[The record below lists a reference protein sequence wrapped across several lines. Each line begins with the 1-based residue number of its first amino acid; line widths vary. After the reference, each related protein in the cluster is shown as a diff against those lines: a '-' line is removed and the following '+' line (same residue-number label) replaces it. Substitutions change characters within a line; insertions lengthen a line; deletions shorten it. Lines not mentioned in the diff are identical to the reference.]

1 VEIKNLNSFRALERA
16 TAFEIERQSKI
27 LANGGTV
34 EQETLGWNEAKET
47 TYSQRSKEDAHD
59 YRYFPEPDLPPL
71 VVDES
76 WLERVRAGL
85 PELPRAR
92 YRRFIEQYGLTE
104 YDAGVLTSEKAVAEF
119 FEEAVKSKKENVN
132 PKTLANW
139 MTGDLFSLMNQAD
152 ITVADL
158 KVRPEALAE
167 LVGLVA
173 AGEINQSTG
182 KAVLSE
188 MFQSGK
194 SATEIVAARGLKQVS
209 DESLLA
215 NLVKQVLE
223 ENPEQVAS
231 FKAGK
236 ETVAN
241 WLFGQVMRKAAGK
254 ANPQVVRAE
263 LERQLRD

>member
-1 VEIKNLNSFRALERA
+1 M
-16 TAFEIERQSKI
+16 
-27 LANGGTV
+27 
-34 EQETLGWNEAKET
+34 
-47 TYSQRSKEDAHD
+47 
-59 YRYFPEPDLPPL
+59 
-71 VVDES
+71 
-76 WLERVRAGL
+76 
-85 PELPRAR
+85 
-92 YRRFIEQYGLTE
+92 
-104 YDAGVLTSEKAVAEF
+104 AE
-119 FEEAVKSKKENVN
+119 
-132 PKTLANW
+132 
-139 MTGDLFSLMNQAD
+139 
-152 ITVADL
+152 L

>member
-1 VEIKNLNSFRALERA
+1 
-16 TAFEIERQSKI
+16 
-27 LANGGTV
+27 
-34 EQETLGWNEAKET
+34 
-47 TYSQRSKEDAHD
+47 
-59 YRYFPEPDLPPL
+59 
-71 VVDES
+71 
-76 WLERVRAGL
+76 
-85 PELPRAR
+85 
-92 YRRFIEQYGLTE
+92 
-104 YDAGVLTSEKAVAEF
+104 
-119 FEEAVKSKKENVN
+119 
-132 PKTLANW
+132 
-139 MTGDLFSLMNQAD
+139 
-152 ITVADL
+152 
-158 KVRPEALAE
+158 
-167 LVGLVA
+167 
-173 AGEINQSTG
+173 
-182 KAVLSE
+182 

-263 LERQLRD
+263 LERQLRE